1 MISQQVQ
8 GSWNFANLQ
17 SGTAMIAGAG
27 FDTLSFRQ
35 KFDIS
40 IPVFSPMTK
49 HVEVSSI
56 NYVR

>member
-1 MISQQVQ
+1 MISGQVE

-40 IPVFSPMTK
+40 IPVFSPMIRYM
-49 HVEVSSI
+49 EVSKT